1 MVFDLEAEV
10 GGNKQFMQTAALLH
24 RSGDRQI
31 FPFPRTGSSHGF
43 GDGYTE
49 GREAVQDGRADLE
62 LGNLTVEVLR
72 EEALTHQF
80 RYADLRCTPNTFVS
94 TRLRR

>member
-1 MVFDLEAEV
+1 M
-10 GGNKQFMQTAALLH
+10 ALLH
-24 RSGDRQI
+24 KSGDRQI
-31 FPFPRTGSSHGF
+31 SPFPRTGSYHGF
-43 GDGYTE
+43 GDGYAE

-80 RYADLRCTPNTFVS
+80 RYADLPCTPYTFVS
-94 TRLRR
+94 TRLWR